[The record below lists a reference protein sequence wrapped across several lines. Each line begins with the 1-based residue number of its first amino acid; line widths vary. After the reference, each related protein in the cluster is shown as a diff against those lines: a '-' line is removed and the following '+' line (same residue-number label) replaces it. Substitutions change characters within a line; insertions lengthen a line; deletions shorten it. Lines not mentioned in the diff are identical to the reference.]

1 MDPFHLHRS
10 FRLLTMMLLP
20 VLTLAI
26 PRDASIRR
34 WKFVALAI
42 AATPCLVLLLVR
54 NPEDS
59 GMFPPC
65 PFLALTGYHCPG
77 CGTLRALHQLLNG
90 QLWAAIDYNP
100 LTVFFLPF
108 VAYAFIAAIVWG
120 IWRPK
125 LPTVFIPAGWIWAL
139 LVAVVAFGVLRNLPI
154 LPFSLLAP

>member
-1 MDPFHLHRS
+1 M
-10 FRLLTMMLLP
+10 RLSALTQALSSD
-20 VLTLAI
+20 AI
-26 PRDASIRR
+26 IHR
-34 WKFVALAI
+34 WKFVALAF

-59 GMFPPC
+59 GLFPPC
-65 PFLALTGYHCPG
+65 PFRALTGYNCPG

-90 QLWAAIDYNP
+90 HLLTAINHNP

-108 VAYAFIAAIVWG
+108 VVYAWLAAIVVG
-120 IWRPK
+120 IRGPK

-139 LVAVVAFGVLRNLPI
+139 LVAVIAFGVLRNLPV